1 MPLEAQTVAPSCDS
15 SSWNVGV
22 LTLPELKPFNSPLVM
37 NGRGSQMKRRGS
49 VSRPAVLP
57 LLGIII
63 SVQNVSSAPASRE
76 LVVHANIW

>member
-1 MPLEAQTVAPSCDS
+1 
-15 SSWNVGV
+15 
-22 LTLPELKPFNSPLVM
+22 M

-76 LVVHANIW
+76 LVVHANIWWLSEAYLIKHFVMTLKPKKGGLGIWFVLVM